1 MIVPLQ
7 ELFEPDLF
15 GKSGNQKV
23 YLTQLHMINVLLMKL
38 FDVLICIYQFALKED
53 AIIWA
58 FLYLFPKVRRYRL
71 FDASNF
77 DLIYLYLFD
86 FLVKD
91 KHYLFVFEQLGDVG

>member
-1 MIVPLQ
+1 
-7 ELFEPDLF
+7 
-15 GKSGNQKV
+15 
-23 YLTQLHMINVLLMKL
+23 MKL

-91 KHYLFVFEQLGDVG
+91 KHYLFVFEQLGDVGWEQRDVYGRLQVFYYSCISKYLIQLLRIQLAVA